1 MKIAYFDCFS
11 GASGDMLLGALV
23 DAGASLE
30 QLNSGLVGLN
40 LKGFELQSKIVQRGG
55 LRAVKVDVLV
65 VDTVPERR
73 LGDIL
78 SIVQASRLPAQ
89 IISQA
94 AAIFKRLG
102 QIEAEIHGVEPEQ
115 VHLHELG
122 GLDTIVE
129 VIGTLLAV
137 DILEVQ
143 EILSSAI
150 PLGSG
155 QTSSRHGVLPL
166 PAPATLA
173 LLAGVPVVGRD
184 NDMELVTP
192 TGAVL
197 LTSLAQSFGPIPAM
211 RLQNTGYGAGS
222 RDLSIP
228 NVLRVLIGEKT
239 AALSGQAETLV
250 MLETNIDD
258 WNPEFYDYL
267 YERLYTIGAVDVSLT
282 AIQVKKNRPATQ
294 VQVLCE
300 PKDADLLSEV
310 LFLESST
317 LGIRRQYVER
327 YALQR
332 EIIQVSTPFGTIRVK
347 VARLPEDKYKLA
359 PEYDD
364 CRRAASEHNIPIRE
378 VYRLAADQAHASLN
392 KP

>member
-1 MKIAYFDCFS
+1 MKIAYFDCIA

-23 DAGASLE
+23 DAGVSLE
-30 QLNSGLVGLN
+30 RLNSGLAGLN
-40 LKGFELQSKIVQRGG
+40 LKGFEIQSRLVLRGG

-65 VDTVPERR
+65 VDTVTERR

-78 SIVQASRLPAQ
+78 SIVEASRLPAQ

-102 QIEAEIHGVEPEQ
+102 YIEAKIHGVEPEQ

-129 VIGTLLAV
+129 VIGILLGI
-137 DILEVQ
+137 DILGLQ
-143 EILSSAI
+143 EIHCSAI
-150 PLGSG
+150 PLGRG
-155 QTSSRHGVLPL
+155 QTKGQHGVLPV
-166 PAPATLA
+166 PSPATLS
-173 LLAGVPVVGRD
+173 LLEGVPVAGREVD
-184 NDMELVTP
+184 VELVTP

-197 LTSLAQSFGPIPAM
+197 LTSLAKSYGPIPAM

-228 NVLRVLIGEKT
+228 NVLRVLIGEK
-239 AALSGQAETLV
+239 AASLSGQAETLV

-267 YERLYTIGAVDVSLT
+267 IERLYTQGAVDVSLT
-282 AIQVKKNRPATQ
+282 AIQMKKNRPATQ

-300 PKDADLLSEV
+300 PKNSDRLANV
-310 LFLESST
+310 LFLETST

-332 EIIQVSTPFGTIRVK
+332 EIIQVPTPYGTIRVK
-347 VARLPEDKYKLA
+347 VARLPDDKYKLA

-364 CRRAASEHNIPIRE
+364 CRHAANENNIPIRE
-378 VYRLAADQAHASLN
+378 VYQLAIDLAHTNIN